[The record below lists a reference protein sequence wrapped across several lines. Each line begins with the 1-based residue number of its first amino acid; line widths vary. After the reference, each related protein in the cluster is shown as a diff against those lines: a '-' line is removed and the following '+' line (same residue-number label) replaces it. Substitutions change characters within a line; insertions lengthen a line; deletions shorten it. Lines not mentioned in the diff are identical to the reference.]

1 MSLGRKI
8 GTFQN
13 KLSNTIRLLSVY
25 CDSKLTFEYHIPEIS
40 KKASTNIFILA
51 KVVPFL
57 SLLKKLI
64 LINSIFMF
72 AIQLL
77 PSFMDVSL
85 DALINWK
92 INWLHERCLQLI
104 SIYRQSTFKEL
115 LERKSSVSIQYSNF
129 NDQDV

>member
-77 PSFMDVSL
+77 PSYMDASL
-85 DALINWK
+85 DALIN
-92 INWLHERCLQLI
+92 
-104 SIYRQSTFKEL
+104 
-115 LERKSSVSIQYSNF
+115 
-129 NDQDV
+129 

>member
-40 KKASTNIFILA
+40 KKASTNMFILA

-57 SLLKKLI
+57 SFLKKLI
-64 LINSIFMF
+64 LINSILMF

-77 PSFMDVSL
+77 PSYMDMSL
-85 DALINWK
+85 DTLIN
-92 INWLHERCLQLI
+92 
-104 SIYRQSTFKEL
+104 
-115 LERKSSVSIQYSNF
+115 
-129 NDQDV
+129 

>member
-25 CDSKLTFEYHIPEIS
+25 CDSELTFEYHIPEIS

-85 DALINWK
+85 DALIN
-92 INWLHERCLQLI
+92 
-104 SIYRQSTFKEL
+104 
-115 LERKSSVSIQYSNF
+115 
-129 NDQDV
+129 